1 MALSER
7 HKAFV
12 EEYLSC
18 FNATEAY
25 ARVWRPAKRPS
36 AAANGYKMLRNPD
49 VAEAISQRLSET
61 AMTAD
66 EVLMRLAAHA
76 RGDMGDYLTTTGE
89 LDLSVIAGNI
99 QAEAESE
106 QVQAKPPNKK
116 TGLLKKITQK
126 RTRRTGESFDV
137 EEIVTSIE
145 LYDAQ
150 SALKIL
156 GDHHGLFKGNPAENP
171 QHVVTHT
178 HDEWVADR
186 EKRQQQ
192 AAAALAD
199 FDDE

>member
-1 MALSER
+1 
-7 HKAFV
+7 
-12 EEYLSC
+12 
-18 FNATEAY
+18 
-25 ARVWRPAKRPS
+25 
-36 AAANGYKMLRNPD
+36 
-49 VAEAISQRLSET
+49 
-61 AMTAD
+61 
-66 EVLMRLAAHA
+66 MRLAAHA
-76 RGDMGDYLTTTGE
+76 RGDMGDYLTSSGE
-89 LDLSVIAGNI
+89 LDLSSIVGN
-99 QAEAESE
+99 ERT
-106 QVQAKPPNKK
+106 N
-116 TGLLKKITQK
+116 LLKKVTQK
-126 RTRRTGESFDV
+126 RSRRTGESFDV